1 MTHSPFPPPSPRLP
15 SLPRAPAALALA
27 LALLLPGC
35 ASMRTPYDAPAVAV
49 PAQWQHAPATA
60 RDAQAA
66 TGAWWKAF
74 GDPTLDALID
84 SALARNNDL
93 AVATLRVRR
102 AQLQARL
109 AENRP
114 SLSGSA
120 SAGASRAL
128 DGGATTRS
136 NSASLGVSYE
146 VDLWNRLGA
155 SQDVARWEALATAQ
169 DREATAQALAG
180 TTATLYWQLGYYGQ
194 RLAAAAESIA
204 YAERTLALV
213 QAQYDAGAVSALEVA
228 ESRQSLASQRAS
240 LALLQQQSVEASN
253 ALALLFDG
261 AALGTAAPGW
271 TTPRALPMQA
281 LPEVAPGLPA
291 ELLARRPDLRAAEL
305 RLRESLASVDAT
317 RLSYYPQLSL
327 TGALGGSSASL
338 GSVLANPLAT
348 LGAGLVLPF
357 LNRTEMQLNTAIA
370 RSDYEQAVV
379 TFRQTLYQALADV
392 DNALSA
398 RRQYAEQ
405 AAQLEQSL
413 ADARR
418 AEQLYE
424 VRYRAGAV
432 ALKPWLDAQEKR
444 RSAETALAENRLNR
458 LTNHATLFQALGGG
472 T

>member
-1 MTHSPFPPPSPRLP
+1 MTHTALLR
-15 SLPRAPAALALA
+15 PAALALA
-27 LALLLPGC
+27 LALAGC
-35 ASMRTPYDAPAVAV
+35 STLRTPYEAPAVAV
-49 PAQWQHAPATA
+49 PAQWPNAPQAQAGA

-66 TGAWWKAF
+66 TSHWWKAF
-74 GDPTLDALID
+74 NDPVLDSLVDA
-84 SALARNNDL
+84 ALARNNNL
-93 AVATLRVRR
+93 AAATIQVRR

-109 AENRP
+109 TEHRP
-114 SLSGSA
+114 SVNANLST
-120 SAGASRAL
+120 SAGRPL
-128 DGGATTRS
+128 DGGGTTRS

-146 VDLWNRLGA
+146 LDLWNRLGA
-155 SQDVARWEALATAQ
+155 SLDAARWEAQATAE

-180 TTATLYWQLGYYGQ
+180 TTATLYWQLAYYNQ
-194 RLAAAAESIA
+194 RLAAATESIG

-213 QAQYDAGAVSALEVA
+213 QTQYDAGAVSSLELA
-228 ESRQSLASQRAS
+228 ESRQSLASQRAA
-240 LALLQQQSVEASN
+240 LANLQQQYVETSN
-253 ALALLFDG
+253 ALVLLFDG
-261 AALGTAAPGW
+261 SATGPAAPGW
-271 TTPRALPMQA
+271 SAPQTLPA
-281 LPEVAPGLPA
+281 APLPDVAAGLPA

-305 RLRESLASVDAT
+305 RLRGTLASGDAT

-327 TGALGGSSASL
+327 TGALGGASSAL
-338 GSVLANPLAT
+338 GSVLANPVAT

-357 LNRTEMQLNTAIA
+357 LNQTEMRISTAIA
-370 RSDYEQAVV
+370 QADYERAVV
-379 TFRQTLYQALADV
+379 TFRQTLYQALTDV

-418 AEQLYE
+418 AERLYE

-458 LTNHATLFQALGGG
+458 LVNHATLYQALGGA
-472 T
+472 